1 MRLRHSPV
9 VLFFAALVFSIL
21 AAGPRP
27 ARAGG
32 GFVPPMR
39 IDVSPSSTL
48 LGDGPH
54 VGMHV
59 LAGLHWASLSPRWNN
74 NLDIGIGYVYDGFRD
89 DNGTPTAPDGALLA
103 AGPSAPRDTPRTA
116 AHGLYLEAARRT
128 GGTHHRRSW
137 LGLRAELLFGSV
149 DGETRTGAG
158 LVGRAAWEL
167 FTPIKAS
174 GCNGGALGMFGVGV
188 YLEAGARL
196 LPDGRAGIMT
206 TAGVSMRLP
215 AIAAG
220 S

>member
-1 MRLRHSPV
+1 VRLRPWLSAI
-9 VLFFAALVFSIL
+9 FFAALIL

-39 IDVSPSSTL
+39 IDVSPSSTV
-48 LGDGPH
+48 LGDGAH

-74 NLDIGIGYVYDGFRD
+74 PLDIGIGYVYDGFA
-89 DNGTPTAPDGALLA
+89 DNSDTPAPAPDGALLA
-103 AGPSAPRDTPRTA
+103 AGPGAPRDTNPRTA
-116 AHGLYLEAARRT
+116 VHGLYLEAARRT
-128 GGTHHRRSW
+128 GGTRHRRSW
-137 LGLRAELLFGSV
+137 LGVRAELLFGSV
-149 DGETRTGAG
+149 GGETRTGAG

-167 FTPIKAS
+167 FTPIRAS
-174 GCNGGALGMFGVGV
+174 GRNGGALGMFGVGV

-196 LPDGRAGIMT
+196 LPDGRAGVMT

>member
-1 MRLRHSPV
+1 VRLRHSLV
-9 VLFFAALVFSIL
+9 VLFVAVPIL
-21 AAGPRP
+21 AAGSRL

-32 GFVPPMR
+32 GFIPPMR
-39 IDVSPSSTL
+39 LDVSPSSTL

-74 NLDIGIGYVYDGFRD
+74 NLDLGIGYVYDGFTD
-89 DNGTPTAPDGALLA
+89 DGAPTAPDGAILA
-103 AGPSAPRDTPRTA
+103 AGPTAPRDTPRTA
-116 AHGLYLEAARRT
+116 AHGLYLEADHRT

-149 DGETRTGAG
+149 GGETRTGAA